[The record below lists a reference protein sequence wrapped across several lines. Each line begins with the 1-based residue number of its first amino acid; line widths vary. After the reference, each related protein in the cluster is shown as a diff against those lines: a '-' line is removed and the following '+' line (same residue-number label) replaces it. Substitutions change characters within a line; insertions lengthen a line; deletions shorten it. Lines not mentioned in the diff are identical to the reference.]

1 MNKKYKIALVI
12 GSGMFATSMASVL
25 ANNFNLVII
34 KVRRDE
40 IYQMFKAGEN
50 SAYLPG
56 IKLPTNV
63 IPALSWAEVDTLRGS
78 SLSDIEI
85 IVSGLPSAAIKEY
98 FADYQGEISRYLKL
112 NIPFVSLTKGIDPI
126 DLKLSDDILFDYFN
140 PYRDLITFLSGPSFA
155 EEILQQQITLVSLAG
170 RSNKTLTQVSNMLNT
185 PFFKLFPTYDIKGVL
200 LGGALKNVL
209 AIAGGIIEE
218 LGYNHNTRAALIT
231 AGIADMLR
239 FGVVFNARS
248 ESFYGFSGMGDLILT
263 TTGNLSRN
271 KIFGME
277 IARGEN
283 SEKNIQEILAKHHTV
298 IEGYQTAKAAQ
309 LISERYDIKCKI
321 FNGVYSVL
329 YENANPTAVINNL
342 MDFSSRV
349 KTLF

>member
-1 MNKKYKIALVI
+1 MTTKKYNTAIII
-12 GSGMFATSMASVL
+12 GAGMFATSMASVL
-25 ANNFNLVII
+25 ANNFKKVII
-34 KVRRDE
+34 KVRRKE
-40 IYQMFKAGEN
+40 IYEMFKRGEN
-50 SAYLPG
+50 SEYLPG

-63 IPALSWAEVDTLRGS
+63 IPALEWQEVDTIS
-78 SLSDIEI
+78 AISEVEI
-85 IVSGLPSAAIKEY
+85 IVSGLPSGAIKSY
-98 FADYQGEISRYLKL
+98 YSTYNQNIAYYLNA
-112 NIPFVSLTKGIDPI
+112 NIPFVSLTKGIDHS
-126 DLKLSDDILFDYFN
+126 DLKLSDDVIFDYFHEHQ
-140 PYRDLITFLSGPSFA
+140 DLITFLSGPSFA

-170 RSNKTLTQVSNMLNT
+170 KSLKTLNLVSNMLNT
-185 PFFKLFPTYDIKGVL
+185 SFFKLFPTYDIKGVL

-271 KIFGME
+271 KIFGMQIAKGISIEE
-277 IARGEN
+277 IF
-283 SEKNIQEILAKHHTV
+283 KKQHTV
-298 IEGYQTAKAAQ
+298 IEGYQTTKAAQ
-309 LISERYDIKCKI
+309 LLSEKYDIKCKI
-321 FNGVYSVL
+321 FNGVYDVL
-329 YENANPTAVINNL
+329 YENANPKSVINNL
-342 MDFSSRV
+342 MEFSSRV